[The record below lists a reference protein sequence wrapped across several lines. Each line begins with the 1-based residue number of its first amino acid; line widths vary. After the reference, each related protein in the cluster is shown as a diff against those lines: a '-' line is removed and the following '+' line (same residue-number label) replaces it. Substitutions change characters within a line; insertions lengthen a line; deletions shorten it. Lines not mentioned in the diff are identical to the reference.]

1 MVPAY
6 TELLSLPLK
15 SAVDWR
21 LAILLILGV
30 VPGAQV
36 GAALTVRTAER
47 RRLRLAV
54 GVFLALV
61 AVVYF
66 VTEPRALLAL

>member
-1 MVPAY
+1 D
-6 TELLSLPLK
+6 
-15 SAVDWR
+15 VDWR
-21 LAILLILGV
+21 MAVLLTVGV
-30 VPGAQV
+30 VPGARI
-36 GAALTVRTAER
+36 GASLTIRTAE

-66 VTEPRALLAL
+66 VTETRALLAR